1 MMKPNILL
9 AAGSGS
15 RMSPL
20 TDKTHKSMLEVNG
33 VPLLKMIIDNI
44 SELNDQEIVVV
55 TGHKSEQ
62 ISDLVNS
69 YKHLNIST
77 VYNSRYQDDV
87 NIYSVNLGVSKLN
100 NVSNGYN
107 IIETDIIL
115 EPACWQKIYQNINRS
130 EDSFWVTHGKYS
142 KSLTGGIVHANVTG
156 VIDGIAYAP
165 SYMPVY
171 EQWPK
176 MLGIVSVG
184 PNQVEE
190 DIQIREELILKSI
203 KQYYLTPWVIGFEKL
218 PSRIL
223 DVSEYYAKSF
233 NDEDA
238 FNDACSQFLNLKIK

>member
-1 MMKPNILL
+1 
-9 AAGSGS
+9 
-15 RMSPL
+15 MSPL
-20 TDKTHKSMLEVNG
+20 TDKTHKSMLQVDG

-44 SELNDQEIVVV
+44 SELSDQQIVVV

-62 ISDLVNS
+62 VDDLVNS
-69 YKHLNIST
+69 YKHLNISS

-100 NVSNGYN
+100 SLSDGYN

-115 EPACWQKIYQNINRS
+115 ESACWKKIYQNINQS
-130 EDSFWVTHGKYS
+130 QDSFWVTHGNYS
-142 KSLTGGIVHANVTG
+142 KSLTGGIVHANITG

-176 MLGIVSVG
+176 MLGILSVG
-184 PNQVEE
+184 PNQVED
-190 DIQIREELILKSI
+190 DIKIRQELILKSI
-203 KQYYLTPWVIGFEKL
+203 KQYYFTPWVIGFEKL
-218 PSRIL
+218 PARIL

-233 NDEDA
+233 NDVYAYNE
-238 FNDACSQFLNLKIK
+238 ACSQFLSLNIKK